1 MRVVIL
7 GAERLGRVL
16 ALDLLEAGHDVRV
29 LEPRGDLL
37 AAFPPG
43 SGARLLSGSPL
54 HHGTL
59 SDALAGSDA
68 VAAVSS
74 DDCLN
79 AIMALAARREFR
91 VPVAI
96 AVIGNSRRAEAL
108 SGSGAHIICPTA
120 RTAREICLTLDR
132 SGVESELVLGDELA
146 VYRAE
151 VPPRLEG
158 RTFAELARPGELTPL
173 ALERSG
179 HVLMAAPEL
188 TVSYG
193 DVLHVL
199 ARSRDHV
206 ADTVRP

>member
-16 ALDLLEAGHDVRV
+16 ALGLLEAGHEVRI
-29 LEPRGDLL
+29 LEQRGDLL
-37 AAFPPG
+37 AGFPRE
-43 SGARLLSGSPL
+43 SGARLISGSPL
-54 HHGTL
+54 HHATL

-79 AIMALAARREFR
+79 AVVALAARREFR
-91 VPVAI
+91 VPAAI
-96 AVIGNSRRAEAL
+96 AVIGNPRRAEAL
-108 SGSGAHIICPTA
+108 AGSGAYVICPTA
-120 RTAREICLTLDR
+120 RTARDIRLALDR

-151 VPPRLEG
+151 VPPRLDG

-179 HVLMAAPEL
+179 RVLMAAPGL
-188 TVSYG
+188 AVSYG

-199 ARSRDHV
+199 ASSRDHV
-206 ADTVRP
+206 ADMVRP

>member
-1 MRVVIL
+1 MRVVIV

-16 ALDLLEAGHDVRV
+16 ALDLLETGHEVRV
-29 LEPRGDLL
+29 LEQRGDLL
-37 AAFPPG
+37 AAFPRG
-43 SGARLLSGSPL
+43 SGARLISGPPL
-54 HHGTL
+54 HQATL

-79 AIMALAARREFR
+79 AVVALAARQDFR
-91 VPVAI
+91 VPAAI
-96 AVIGNSRRAEAL
+96 AVIGNPARAEAL
-108 SGSGAHIICPTA
+108 GASGAYVICPTA
-120 RTAREICLTLDR
+120 RTARDIRLALDR

-151 VPPRLEG
+151 VPPRLNG
-158 RTFAELARPGELTPL
+158 RMCAELARPGELTPL

-179 HVLMAAPEL
+179 RVLMAAPEL

-199 ARSRDHV
+199 ARSRDQV
-206 ADTVRP
+206 ADMVRP